1 MKPALHIEVDF
12 DFICPWCLIGLR
24 KLQAAIA
31 QWRAIAPEVAVEVD
45 WRGVQLL
52 SNVPQAG
59 WPFLEFYRHRLG
71 SDAAMRQRQAMVV
84 TAAEAAGVR
93 INYARIDVMPNTADA
108 HRLLQLVA
116 RQGSS
121 AQRDA
126 LLERL
131 FLAYFERGENLA
143 DGIVLQQHAAACGI
157 EPAQLDGVLCGA
169 AVPFHSGGQDNGG
182 GVPFYRI
189 NGVLAISGAVPPDAL
204 LAAFRQALGHPAEE
218 L

>member
-1 MKPALHIEVDF
+1 MKQALHIEVDF

-24 KLQAAIA
+24 NLQAAIA
-31 QWRAIAPEVAVEVD
+31 SFRAIAPDVEVQVN

-52 SNVPQAG
+52 PDVPQDG

-71 SDAAMRQRQAMVV
+71 SDAAIRQRQAMVI
-84 TAAEAAGVR
+84 AAGEAAGVR
-93 INYARIDVMPNTADA
+93 INYAQIDVMPNTADA
-108 HRLLQLVA
+108 HRLLRLVA
-116 RQGSS
+116 QQGSI

-131 FLAYFERGENLA
+131 FEAYFERGEDLGSSA
-143 DGIVLQQHAAACGI
+143 VLEQHAAACGI
-157 EPAQLDGVLCGA
+157 DQAQVAGLLRGA
-169 AVPFHSGGQDNGG
+169 AVPFHADGQDSG

-189 NGVLAISGAVPPDAL
+189 DGKLAISGAVSPDAL
-204 LAAFRQALGHPAEE
+204 LSAFRHAQAAEE

>member
-1 MKPALHIEVDF
+1 MKQVLHVEVDF

-24 KLQAAIA
+24 NLQAAIA
-31 QWRAIAPEVAVEVD
+31 SYRTTAPDVAVEVE

-52 SNVPQAG
+52 PNVPQDG
-59 WPFLEFYRHRLG
+59 FPFLEFYRHRLG
-71 SDAAMRQRQAMVV
+71 SDAAIRQRQAQVV
-84 TAAEAAGVR
+84 AAAGAAGVR
-93 INYARIDVMPNTADA
+93 INYAQIDVMPNTADA

-116 RQGSS
+116 RQGSI

-131 FLAYFERGENLA
+131 FEAYFDRGENLGSGA
-143 DGIVLQQHAAACGI
+143 VLEQQAAACGI
-157 EPAQLDGVLCGA
+157 EPAQLAGVLRGA
-169 AVPFHSGGQDNGG
+169 AVPFHADGQDSG

-189 NGVLAISGAVPPDAL
+189 NGKLAISGAVSPDTL
-204 LAAFRQALGHPAEE
+204 LAAFRQTQAAEE